1 MKGTQVGDEVLISF
15 QGITQETLQ
24 QWCDEKQLGL
34 VIHSDNGGVFCSTKE
49 VPRLHDEL
57 QNDAPQSLIAAFF
70 PDDGSPTGGILWG
83 PAENKR
89 QKAIK
94 QMERIRLMPTAVRE
108 YWRRL
113 SSPPL

>member
-1 MKGTQVGDEVLISF
+1 MKSAQVSGGVLISF
-15 QGITQETLQ
+15 QGITRKALKK
-24 QWCDEKQLGL
+24 WCDEKKLGL
-34 VIHSDNGGVFCSTKE
+34 VINSDNGGVFCFTKE
-49 VPRLHDEL
+49 VSKLYHEL
-57 QNDAPQSLIAAFF
+57 TKDAPQSLIAAFF

-89 QKAIK
+89 QEAIK
-94 QMERIRLMPTAVRE
+94 QTERIRLTPTAVRE